1 VRITI
6 VAAGKL
12 KSGPEHELCQR
23 YLRMTRWPI
32 DQVEIDDRKAGA
44 ADRMRRAI
52 PEAAI
57 VVALDA
63 RGEQISS
70 ETLAKKIA
78 AWRDQGR
85 DVAFLIGGAE
95 GLDPA
100 LRRAA
105 DATIAFGAVTWPHL
119 LARAL
124 LAEQLYRA
132 HSILTG
138 HPYHRGG

>member
-1 VRITI
+1 MRIII

-12 KSGPEHELCQR
+12 KSGPEHELFQR

-32 DQVEIDDRKAGA
+32 DLVEIDDRKAGA

-52 PEAAI
+52 PEAAV

-63 RGEQISS
+63 RGEQVSS

-78 AWRDQGR
+78 AWRDQDR
-85 DVAFLIGGAE
+85 DVVFLIGGAD

-100 LRRAA
+100 LRGAA

-124 LAEQLYRA
+124 LAEQMYRA
-132 HSILTG
+132 YSILTG